1 MLDRKWMWGAGLG
14 ALVALSL
21 ITQVNATPG

>member
-1 MLDRKWMWGAGLG
+1 MNDRAWIVGAGLG

-21 ITQVNATPG
+21 ATRVNATPG